1 MAEAASLLE
10 KYGNVKA
17 SDDSSEL
24 HQQIL
29 DFQPEWE
36 KYEATKGQ
44 VTLLKLLE
52 VDAPAIKTKAIMM
65 GHTPIVQA
73 CLEAVTM
80 QDEMPAK
87 WILTLFYDMIREDSS
102 SYSVFENALKSQIS
116 IYKPLMTLLGR
127 SCTDSY
133 LPDKAAWLLS
143 AVMGNLPRFFTDD
156 DVKSL
161 LTTLLEPTTGP
172 CSDLGKLEAIT
183 NLLKSDIFRSL
194 VWSAP
199 GVCDLIFR
207 VQPKTA
213 PSPYLYKCVF
223 ATWMLS
229 FDSAITADLKNYGVV
244 KKIREILTYSRV
256 EKVVR
261 LCLTVLKN
269 LLSHKVLCEDIVE
282 EGVLEAVQQLEY
294 EKWRDSD
301 LYDDIRDMVTL
312 ISSEVQEMSNFD
324 RYERELQS
332 GTLQW
337 GFIHSSK
344 FWAENVMKF
353 ESNDFRALR
362 MLASLLLTT
371 TTDTT
376 TLAVA
381 CHDLGEFVALH
392 PLGKKKVAQLQVKE
406 RVMQLMGSS
415 DASYREVRRE
425 ALLCCQKIML
435 HKWQDMEQPK

>member
-1 MAEAASLLE
+1 MAEAASLME

-17 SDDSSEL
+17 SDESAEF
-24 HQQIL
+24 HQKIL
-29 DFQPEWE
+29 AFKPEWE
-36 KYEATKGQ
+36 KYEATKAQ
-44 VTLLKLLE
+44 APLLKLLE
-52 VDAPAIKTKAIMM
+52 ADAPAIKTKAIMM
-65 GHTPIVQA
+65 GHMPIVQA
-73 CLEAVTM
+73 CLEALTM
-80 QDEMPAK
+80 QDDMPAK

-102 SYSVFENALKSQIS
+102 SYSVLEEALKNQVS
-116 IYKPLMTLLGR
+116 ICKPLMTLLGR
-127 SCTDSY
+127 SFTDTY
-133 LPDKAAWLLS
+133 VPDKAAWLLS
-143 AVMGNLPRFFTDD
+143 AVMGNMPRFFTEG

-161 LTTLLEPTTGP
+161 LAAIRGP
-172 CSDLGKLEAIT
+172 CSDLGTLEAIA
-183 NLLKSDIFRSL
+183 NLLKSDTFRGF

-207 VQPKTA
+207 VEPKTA

-229 FDSAITADLKNYGVV
+229 FDSAITADLKNYAVV
-244 KKIREILTYSRV
+244 KKIRDIIAYSRV

-269 LLSHKVLCEDIVE
+269 FLSHKVLCEDIVE

-294 EKWRDSD
+294 EKWRDAE
-301 LYDDIRDMVTL
+301 LYDDIRDMVAL

-371 TTDTT
+371 TTDAT
-376 TLAVA
+376 TLAVV

-406 RVMQLMGSS
+406 KVMQLMGSTDS
-415 DASYREVRRE
+415 SYREVRRE
-425 ALLCCQKIML
+425 ALLCCQKMML
-435 HKWQDMEQPK
+435 NKWQDMEQPK